1 MSDDRDRLT
10 IEVFADVL
18 CPFTHVGLRRFVQK
32 RASAARD
39 VVLWVRS
46 WPLEVV
52 NGEPLEAG
60 FVADEVAELRAQV
73 APDLFGGFDPDAFP
87 STSLPALALGA
98 AGYRRD
104 ATTGE
109 AVALALR
116 DLVFEQGRDVADR
129 AVLDE
134 VAARFGLDVTS
145 TDVET
150 VTADHDEGVARGVVG
165 SPHFFTPEGSFF
177 CPSLDISRDDEGE
190 LHVRVDQR
198 GFEQFVDACFG

>member
-1 MSDDRDRLT
+1 MSDDRLT

-18 CPFTHVGLRRFVQK
+18 CPFTHVGLRRFVHK
-32 RASAARD
+32 RATVARD

-60 FVADEVAELRAQV
+60 FVADEVAELRVQV
-73 APDLFGGFDPDAFP
+73 APDLFGGFDPGAFP
-87 STSLPALALGA
+87 STSLPALALSA
-98 AGYRRD
+98 AAYRRD
-104 ATTGE
+104 STTGE

-116 DLVFEQGRDVADR
+116 DLVFERGRDVADP

-134 VAARFGLDVTS
+134 VATRFGLAVAA

-190 LHVRVDQR
+190 LHVRFDQQ